1 MKFARLLW
9 VLIFLFIAK
18 NGYAQNDSIKVDVK
32 KKVYTFTIDD
42 NIDPRMNRKV
52 KLALEDAAAQGAD
65 VILIEMDTYGG
76 AVNDADDIRTMIM
89 ENKTP
94 IHVWINK
101 DAASAGALISI
112 ACDSIYMAPGAS
124 IGAATVVMGGGGD
137 AAPDKYQSYM
147 RSMMRSTAEAK
158 GRDPKIA
165 EAMVDQNLEIE
176 GISEKGSVITF
187 SVSEA
192 IANGFCEGQA
202 DSLVEVIEEK
212 LGIDDYELILYE
224 TSTVEN
230 IIAFFLNPAVSGFLI
245 LIIFAGIYFEI
256 QTPGVGFPL
265 AASLTAIILYFIPYY
280 LTGLAQNWEIA
291 VFIAGVILLLV
302 EIFLIPGFGVFG
314 ILGIAGILTG
324 LTLGMIPND
333 AFDFTFVPSGD
344 LFAALLTVILAA
356 FAGMALIFF
365 LAPKINSWKAFSSI
379 ALAGTQR
386 RDEGYTSSF
395 YEESLLGKEGVT
407 HTRLMP
413 SGKVLI
419 DDEVYDAYSRGEF
432 IDKGEPVK
440 VISTDGT
447 SLKVKKI

>member
-176 GISEKGSVITF
+176 GISEKGTVITF